1 MPSFGTLKADTLTHS
16 TAGSLATNFVV
27 NGSAKAFGS
36 IDQSGSQS
44 VLSSLNISSIDDVA
58 TNATDFNY
66 TSSFSSANYCI
77 MGCTAT
83 TDGGGQSYASLQ
95 WGYSNSGKTTSD
107 STLVNMP
114 DSSASAAEGEIDAA
128 ILGDLA

>member
-1 MPSFGTLKADTLTHS
+1 MASELRVNTLKDASGNNSVATS
-16 TAGSLATNFVV
+16 TVA

-36 IDQSGSQS
+36 VDQAGSQS
-44 VLSSLNISSIDDVA
+44 VLASFNISSIDDVA

-66 TSSFSSANYCI
+66 TSSFSSVNYCI
-77 MGCTAT
+77 TGCTAT

-95 WGYSNSGKTTSD
+95 WGYSNTGKTTSD

-114 DSSASAAEGEIDAA
+114 DSSGAGAEGEIDAA